1 MHRDNGTSPDLAQAI
16 AASPEAVLVR
26 LVFRVAGLKLQLK
39 AQQRHL
45 EALDAR
51 LKALEAQSGR

>member
-26 LVFRVAGLKLQLK
+26 LVLRVAGLTLRLK
-39 AQQRHL
+39 RQQRHL
-45 EALDAR
+45 EALDVR

>member
-26 LVFRVAGLKLQLK
+26 LVLRVAGLKLQLK

-51 LKALEAQSGR
+51 LKALESESGR